1 MINLNKNTEAILQSQ
16 RDQKIAKERHLQRNK
31 TIIKKSGI
39 GSSRILLI
47 SNMLMEEE
55 RTWHVGKTNNWDTNF
70 TASSCGMSIHR
81 EPHITSQT
89 LKTLDFSGRLKMGV
103 QVKGQSA
110 GKTKYQMN
118 KKREYAPFYRAL
130 WSV

>member
-55 RTWHVGKTNNWDTNF
+55 RT
-70 TASSCGMSIHR
+70 
-81 EPHITSQT
+81 
-89 LKTLDFSGRLKMGV
+89 
-103 QVKGQSA
+103 
-110 GKTKYQMN
+110 
-118 KKREYAPFYRAL
+118 
-130 WSV
+130 